1 MRQLPD
7 QADLTP
13 AQTGWY
19 YFTGEKHDDYTPETG
34 ILGTEYNSP
43 TGQYP
48 LWTKDNFW
56 HVEDT
61 IEEVYSKL
69 GLEYKRNK
77 KEYELND
84 RSLSLN
90 NSQNYFFQSYLNDI
104 LEKKKNMYEKRITRI
119 KEEIPDIIIIGA
131 DPVGSIL
138 GGGNTVEPY
147 HVEGIGYD
155 FFPEVLDNSLIDSYV
170 KTNDK
175 ESFLLSRRLIKEEGL
190 LCGGSCGS
198 AMAAALQ
205 AATKLDE
212 NQKCLVIL
220 PDGIRNYMTKFP
232 NDEWMISK
240 GFKTE

>member
-1 MRQLPD
+1 MSTELHYD
-7 QADLTP
+7 DTDKVDVITGTP
-13 AQTGWY
+13 N
-19 YFTGEKHDDYTPETG
+19 ETG
-34 ILGTEYNSP
+34 FASARTEPKDGTGCHAGAAQMEAAARVAGKS
-43 TGQYP
+43 
-48 LWTKDNFW
+48 
-56 HVEDT
+56 
-61 IEEVYSKL
+61 
-69 GLEYKRNK
+69 
-77 KEYELND
+77 
-84 RSLSLN
+84 
-90 NSQNYFFQSYLNDI
+90 DI
-104 LEKKKNMYEKRITRI
+104 LDQYANQSNPDAHYYGTAQEILNEFGTNLHMVVIGVGTGGTITGVAKRL

-147 HVEGIGYD
+147 YVEGIGYD

-175 ESFLLSRRLIKEEGL
+175 ESFLLSRRLIREEGL

-205 AATKLDE
+205 AATKLDK

-220 PDGIRNYMTKFP
+220 PDGIRNYMTKFA
-232 NDEWMISK
+232 NDDWMESK